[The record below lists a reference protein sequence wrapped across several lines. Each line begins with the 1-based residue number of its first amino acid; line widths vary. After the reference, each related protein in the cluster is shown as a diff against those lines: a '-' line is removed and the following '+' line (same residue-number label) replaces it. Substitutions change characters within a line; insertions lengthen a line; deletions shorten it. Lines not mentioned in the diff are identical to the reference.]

1 MAAERFDNQDGS
13 TLIVV
18 PAGDFLMGTDDADA
32 QWMAQEYGWKV
43 DRFHDERPQHTVHLD
58 AFYISEYQVTVEQY
72 DRFLRETDASP
83 PDCWDDPRF
92 NAPRQPVVGVSRYDA
107 VAYAEWV
114 GLRLPTEAEW
124 EKAARGPE
132 GWRWPWGNEWGS
144 PARQRAP
151 DGRGLGARRPNAGGP
166 FHGRRQRQPIRCL
179 RHGRQCLGMVPRS
192 LRGRLLHA

>member
-32 QWMAQEYGWKV
+32 QRMAEEYGWKV

-72 DRFLRETDASP
+72 DRFLRETGAPP

-107 VAYAEWV
+107 VAYAEWA

-124 EKAARGPE
+124 EKTARGPE
-132 GWRWPWGNEWGS
+132 GWHWPWATSGIPS
-144 PARQRAP
+144 ASTH
-151 DGRGLGARRPNAGGP
+151 ARRARIGGTP
-166 FHGRRQRQPIRCL
+166 AQHRWTISRPPATSA
-179 RHGRQCLGMVPRS
+179 HTVS
-192 LRGRLLHA
+192 ATW